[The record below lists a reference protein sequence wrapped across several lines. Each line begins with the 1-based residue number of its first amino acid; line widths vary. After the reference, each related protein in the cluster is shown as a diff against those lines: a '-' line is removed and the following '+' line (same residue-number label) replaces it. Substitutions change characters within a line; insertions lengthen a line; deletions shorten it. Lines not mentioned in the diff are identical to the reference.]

1 MLVARSGCSRTLIRM
16 GNDENLMVL
25 ADVEEGE
32 IPDSGNTE
40 IEVKQKTATTADVG
54 GDVDVGG
61 RVGGGG
67 GGSNGNSRVWTM
79 EDLLKYPG
87 YRLYAN
93 SGLSNY
99 AWSQAVQNK
108 SLNEGLVMDYE
119 PRESDKIVIEDSG
132 DEKEEGELEEGE
144 IDLVESAS
152 DDNLVA
158 SVDKETE
165 SVVLIS
171 ADKVE
176 DDRIQKEIDLE
187 KNVKL
192 IRGVLESTSL
202 VEAQTG
208 FEGVCSR
215 ILGALESLR
224 ELVSDNEDF
233 PKRDTLVQ
241 LSFASLQTINSV
253 FCSLNN
259 VSKERNK
266 ETMSRL
272 LTLVNDHFSRF
283 LSSNQKNEIEAMNQD
298 FSRSAIAVYTG
309 TSSEENVNR
318 MTQTSNGD
326 SFLAKKLSTEGTHR
340 GASYVRSRLPMLPLL
355 DLHKDHDADSLPSP
369 TRETTPSLPVN
380 GRHTMVKPGFP
391 VGRESQTTEGA
402 KVYPYESDALKAVS
416 TYQKKFGLNSVF
428 KTDDLPSP
436 TPSGEPNDG
445 NGDIGG
451 EVSSSVVKSSNPG
464 TLLIY
469 GQDVPLPSNFNS
481 RSMPVANAVSSTVP
495 PHHLSIHTISAPT
508 GSTQTVYASDQTVKP
523 SAKSRDPRLRLAKPD
538 TANVTINSY
547 SSGDAR
553 NLFKVE
559 LSADLVNPRK
569 QKAADELFIDGP
581 AWKRQKSDTDAP
593 KAAGIGGWLEDT
605 ESSGLPKLES
615 KPRLIENGV
624 TSMTTSVM
632 PTSAVSVSQK
642 VPTASTDAASLQSLL
657 KDIAVNPTMLLN
669 LLKMGERH
677 KVPEKALQ
685 KPMDPRRAAQLPG
698 SSVLPGV
705 SAPLSI
711 HASNALAANSSKSG
725 VLQDSSQNAPAD
737 ESGSIRM
744 KPRDPRRILHGGT
757 LQRTDSSMEKRS
769 KVNDSS
775 TLGTLTMKG
784 KTEDLESPSQLVPRQ
799 NISQNG
805 TSKMKISG
813 ELLSGKTPDFSTQF
827 TKNLK
832 NIADMDVESQQV
844 GDPPASM
851 HSVQLK
857 TERDVKQNPSNPSD
871 QEEDMSVSA
880 ASVTAAAGP
889 TRSMNSWG
897 DVEHLFEGYDDTQRV
912 AIQRE
917 RVRRLEEQK
926 KMFAS
931 QKLSLV
937 LDIDHT
943 LLNSAKFNEV
953 EFRHEE
959 ILRKKEEQDREKP
972 YRHLFRFPHMGM
984 WTKLRPGIW
993 NFLEKASK
1001 LYELHLYT
1009 MGNKLYATE
1018 MAKLL
1023 DPKGV
1028 LFNGRVISKGDDGD
1042 PLDGDERVPKS
1053 KDLEGVMGMESS
1065 VVIIDDSVRVWPHNK
1080 MNLIAVERYLY
1091 FPCSRRQFGLLGPS
1105 LLELDRDEVPEEGTL
1120 ASSLAVIEKIHKS
1133 FFSHTSLDEVDVR
1146 NILAS
1151 EQRKILA
1158 GCRIVFSRIIPV
1170 GEAKPH
1176 LHPLWQTAE
1185 QFGAV
1190 CTTQVDEHV
1199 THVVTNSLGT
1209 DKVNWAL
1216 TRGRFV
1222 VHPGWVEAS
1231 AFLYQ
1236 RANENLYAIN
1246 P

>member
-1 MLVARSGCSRTLIRM
+1 M
-16 GNDENLMVL
+16 
-25 ADVEEGE
+25 
-32 IPDSGNTE
+32 
-40 IEVKQKTATTADVG
+40 
-54 GDVDVGG
+54 
-61 RVGGGG
+61 
-67 GGSNGNSRVWTM
+67 VWTM
-79 EDLLKYPG
+79 GDLIKKFPSFRS
-87 YRLYAN
+87 RLT
-93 SGLSNY
+93 SF
-99 AWSQAVQNK
+99 AWAQAVKNE
-108 SLNEGLVMDYE
+108 SLSEGFVMDCE
-119 PRESDKIVIEDSG
+119 PRESNKIVTEDGG

-144 IDLVESAS
+144 IELLESAS
-152 DDNLVA
+152 DENLFARVEE
-158 SVDKETE
+158 ETE
-165 SVVLIS
+165 SAVLAS
-171 ADKVE
+171 VNKVD
-176 DDRIQKEIDLE
+176 DDRIQKERDLE
-187 KNVKL
+187 MKVKL
-192 IRGVLESTSL
+192 IRAVLESTSL
-202 VEAQTG
+202 VEAQTA
-208 FEGVCSR
+208 FEGVCSKL
-215 ILGALESLR
+215 LGALESLR
-224 ELVSDNEDF
+224 ELVSNNDDF

-259 VSKERNK
+259 FSKELNK

-283 LSSNQKNEIEAMNQD
+283 LSSNQKNEIEAMNQNL
-298 FSRSAIAVYTG
+298 SRSAIASYAA
-309 TSSEENVNR
+309 TSSGDNVTR

-326 SFLAKKLSTEGTHR
+326 SFFAKRLSSEGTHR
-340 GASYVRSRLPMLPLL
+340 GASYARSRLPMLPLL

-369 TRETTPSLPVN
+369 TRETTPILPVN
-380 GRHTMVKPGFP
+380 VRHTMVKPGFP
-391 VGRESQTTEGA
+391 VSRESQITEGA

-436 TPSGEPNDG
+436 TPSGEPSDG

-451 EVSSSVVKSSNPG
+451 EVSSSVVRSSSPG

-495 PHHLSIHTISAPT
+495 AHHLSIQAISAPT
-508 GSTQTVYASDQTVKP
+508 GATQTVLTFDQTVKP
-523 SAKSRDPRLRLAKPD
+523 SAKSRDPRLRLVKPD
-538 TANVTINSY
+538 VANVIINSY

-553 NLFKVE
+553 NLSKVE

-581 AWKRQKSDTDAP
+581 AWKRQKNDMDAP

-605 ESSGLPKLES
+605 ESSELPKVDTN
-615 KPRLIENGV
+615 PRLIENGV
-624 TSMTTSVM
+624 KLMTTSAM
-632 PTSAVSVSQK
+632 TTSAVSVSQK
-642 VPTASTDAASLQSLL
+642 VPTASIDAASLQSLL
-657 KDIAVNPTMLLN
+657 KDIVVNPTMLLN
-669 LLKMGERH
+669 LLKMGERQ
-677 KVPEKALQ
+677 KVPEKAVQ

-705 SAPLSI
+705 STPLSI
-711 HASNALAANSSKSG
+711 PASNALAANSSKPG
-725 VLQDSSQNAPAD
+725 ILQESSQNALSD
-737 ESGSIRM
+737 EPGSIRM
-744 KPRDPRRILHGGT
+744 KPRDPRRILHGST
-757 LQRTDSSMEKRS
+757 LQRTDSLLEKQS

-775 TLGTLTMKG
+775 TRGTLTINGMK
-784 KTEDLESPSQLVPRQ
+784 EDLETPSQLVPRQ
-799 NISQNG
+799 IINQNG
-805 TSKMKISG
+805 SSKMKVLG
-813 ELLSGKTPDFSTQF
+813 GKTPDFSTQF

-832 NIADMDVESQQV
+832 NIADMVVVSQQV
-844 GDPPASM
+844 GNPPTTT
-851 HSVQLK
+851 HSVEPK
-857 TERDVKQNPSNPSD
+857 TDRDVKHNPSNPNG
-871 QEEDMSVSA
+871 QEVGVSVSS

-889 TRSMNSWG
+889 TRLMNSWG
-897 DVEHLFEGYDDTQRV
+897 DVEHLFEGYDDMQRV

-917 RVRRLEEQK
+917 RVRRLEEQN

-953 EFRHEE
+953 ESRHEE

-972 YRHLFRFPHMGM
+972 FRHLFRFPHMGM

-1023 DPKGV
+1023 DPKGI

-1120 ASSLAVIEKIHKS
+1120 ASSLAVIEKIHKN

>member
-1 MLVARSGCSRTLIRM
+1 MKFDFFFFSCF
-16 GNDENLMVL
+16 VL
-25 ADVEEGE
+25 FRF
-32 IPDSGNTE
+32 S
-40 IEVKQKTATTADVG
+40 
-54 GDVDVGG
+54 
-61 RVGGGG
+61 
-67 GGSNGNSRVWTM
+67 
-79 EDLLKYPG
+79 
-87 YRLYAN
+87 
-93 SGLSNY
+93 
-99 AWSQAVQNK
+99 
-108 SLNEGLVMDYE
+108 
-119 PRESDKIVIEDSG
+119 
-132 DEKEEGELEEGE
+132 
-144 IDLVESAS
+144 
-152 DDNLVA
+152 
-158 SVDKETE
+158 
-165 SVVLIS
+165 
-171 ADKVE
+171 
-176 DDRIQKEIDLE
+176 
-187 KNVKL
+187 
-192 IRGVLESTSL
+192 
-202 VEAQTG
+202 G

-224 ELVSDNEDF
+224 ELVSDNDDF

-241 LSFASLQTINSV
+241 LSFASLQTINYV
-253 FCSLNN
+253 FCSMNN
-259 VSKERNK
+259 ISKERNK

-272 LTLVNDHFSRF
+272 LTLVNDHFSQF
-283 LSSNQKNEIEAMNQD
+283 LSFNQKNEIETMNQD
-298 FSRSAIAVYTG
+298 LSRSAIAVFAG
-309 TSSEENVNR
+309 TSSEENVNQ
-318 MTQTSNGD
+318 MTQPSNGD
-326 SFLAKKLSTEGTHR
+326 SFLAKKLTSESTHR
-340 GASYVRSRLPMLPLL
+340 GAAYLRSRLPMLPLL

-380 GRHTMVKPGFP
+380 GRHTMVRPGFP

-402 KVYPYESDALKAVS
+402 KVYSYESDARKAVS
-416 TYQKKFGLNSVF
+416 TYQQKFGLNSVF

-445 NGDIGG
+445 NGDVGG

-464 TLLIY
+464 SHLIY

-481 RSMPVANAVSSTVP
+481 RSMPVANSVSSTVP
-495 PHHLSIHTISAPT
+495 PHHLSIHAISAPT
-508 GSTQTVYASDQTVKP
+508 ASDQTVKP

-538 TANVTINSY
+538 AANVTIYSY

-553 NLFKVE
+553 NLSKVE

-569 QKAADELFIDGP
+569 QKAADEFLIDGP

-593 KAAGIGGWLEDT
+593 KAAGTGGWLEDT
-605 ESSGLPKLES
+605 ESSGLLKLES

-624 TSMTTSVM
+624 TSMTSSVM

-642 VPTASTDAASLQSLL
+642 VRTASTDTASLQSLL

-669 LLKMGERH
+669 LLKMGERQ
-677 KVPEKALQ
+677 KVPEKAIQ

-698 SSVLPGV
+698 SSVQPGV
-705 SAPLSI
+705 STPLSI
-711 HASNALAANSSKSG
+711 PASNALAANSLNSG
-725 VLQDSSQNAPAD
+725 VLQDSSQNAPAA

-744 KPRDPRRILHGGT
+744 KPRDPRRILHGST
-757 LQRTDSSMEKRS
+757 LQRTDSSMEKQT
-769 KVNDSS
+769 KVNDPS

-784 KTEDLESPSQLVPRQ
+784 KAEDLETPPQLDPRQ

-832 NIADMDVESQQV
+832 SIADMVVVSQQL
-844 GDPPASM
+844 GNPPASM

-857 TERDVKQNPSNPSD
+857 TERDVKHNPSNPNAQD
-871 QEEDMSVSA
+871 EDVSVSA

-897 DVEHLFEGYDDTQRV
+897 DVEHLFEGYDDIQRV

-917 RVRRLEEQK
+917 RVRRLEEQN

-953 EFRHEE
+953 ESRHEE

-972 YRHLFRFPHMGM
+972 YRHLFRFLHMGM

-1065 VVIIDDSVRVWPHNK
+1065 VVIIDDSVRVWPQHK

-1120 ASSLAVIEKIHKS
+1120 ASSLAVIEKIHQN

>member
-1 MLVARSGCSRTLIRM
+1 MLAARSGCSRTLIRM
-16 GNDENLMVL
+16 GNDDNLMVWG
-25 ADVEEGE
+25 DVEEGE
-32 IPDSGNTE
+32 IPDSGNTS
-40 IEVKQKTATTADVG
+40 IEVVTLNTTVADIG
-54 GDVDVGG
+54 GDVNIDGARVVGG
-61 RVGGGG
+61 SSGKP
-67 GGSNGNSRVWTM
+67 RVWTM
-79 EDLLKYPG
+79 KDLLHQYPG
-87 YRLYAN
+87 YCGYVN
-93 SGLSNY
+93 SGLSNL
-99 AWSQAVQNK
+99 AWANAVKNK
-108 SLNEGLVMDYE
+108 PLNEGLGMDYE
-119 PRESDKIVIEDSG
+119 PRESDKIVTEDSG

-144 IDLVESAS
+144 IDLVDSAS
-152 DDNLVA
+152 DENLVA
-158 SVDKETE
+158 RVEEVTE
-165 SVVLIS
+165 SVFLTSVNEV
-171 ADKVE
+171 D
-176 DDRIQKEIDLE
+176 DDRILKERDLE
-187 KNVKL
+187 NKVKL

-202 VEAQTG
+202 VEAQTA
-208 FEGVCSR
+208 FEGVCSKL
-215 ILGALESLR
+215 LGALESLR
-224 ELVSDNEDF
+224 ELVSDNDDF

-253 FCSLNN
+253 FCSLDNI
-259 VSKERNK
+259 SKELNK

-283 LSSNQKNEIEAMNQD
+283 LSSYQKNEIEAMNQNLR
-298 FSRSAIAVYTG
+298 RSAIALYAG
-309 TSSEENVNR
+309 TSSEENVTR
-318 MTQTSNGD
+318 MTLTSNGD
-326 SFLAKKLSTEGTHR
+326 SFLVKKQSSEGTHR
-340 GASYVRSRLPMLPLL
+340 GASYVRSRFPMLPLL

-380 GRHTMVKPGFP
+380 VRHTMVKPGFP
-391 VGRESQTTEGA
+391 VGRESQTSEGA

-451 EVSSSVVKSSNPG
+451 EVSSSVVRGTNPG

-469 GQDVPLPSNFNS
+469 GQDVPLPSNFSS

-495 PHHLSIHTISAPT
+495 PHHLSVHAISAPT
-508 GSTQTVYASDQTVKP
+508 GATQTVLAVDQTVKP
-523 SAKSRDPRLRLAKPD
+523 AAKSRDPRLRLAKPD
-538 TANVTINSY
+538 VANVTINSY

-553 NLFKVE
+553 NLSKVE
-559 LSADLVNPRK
+559 LSAELVNPRK

-581 AWKRQKSDTDAP
+581 AWKRQKSDMDAP
-593 KAAGIGGWLEDT
+593 KAAGVGGWLEDT
-605 ESSGLPKLES
+605 ESSELPKVHT

-642 VPTASTDAASLQSLL
+642 VPTASIDAASLQSLL

-669 LLKMGERH
+669 LLKMGERQ

-698 SSVLPGV
+698 SSGPSGV
-705 SAPLSI
+705 STPSSVS
-711 HASNALAANSSKSG
+711 ASNALAANSSKPG
-725 VLQDSSQNAPAD
+725 VIQDSSQNSPSD

-744 KPRDPRRILHGGT
+744 KPRDPRRILHGST
-757 LQRTDSSMEKRS
+757 LQRTDSLVEKQS
-769 KVNDSS
+769 KVNESS
-775 TLGTLTMKG
+775 TMGTFTIKG
-784 KTEDLESPSQLVPRQ
+784 KKEDLETPSQLVPRQ

-805 TSKMKISG
+805 TGKMKISG
-813 ELLSGKTPDFSTQF
+813 GKTPDFSTQF

-832 NIADMDVESQQV
+832 NIADMVVVSQQV
-844 GDPPASM
+844 GNPPETTQ
-851 HSVQLK
+851 SVELK
-857 TERDVKQNPSNPSD
+857 TERDVKHNPSNPNG
-871 QEEDMSVSA
+871 QEEGVTVSPT
-880 ASVTAAAGP
+880 SVTAAAGP
-889 TRSMNSWG
+889 TLSMNSWG
-897 DVEHLFEGYDDTQRV
+897 DVEHLFEGYDDMERV

-953 EFRHEE
+953 ESRHEE

-972 YRHLFRFPHMGM
+972 HRHLFRFPHMGM

-1009 MGNKLYATE
+1009 MGNTLYATE

-1042 PLDGDERVPKS
+1042 PIDGDERGPKS

-1133 FFSHTSLDEVDVR
+1133 FFSNTSLDEVDVR
-1146 NILAS
+1146 HILAS

-1216 TRGRFV
+1216 NRGRFV

-1236 RANENLYAIN
+1236 RANENLFAIN

>member
-1 MLVARSGCSRTLIRM
+1 
-16 GNDENLMVL
+16 
-25 ADVEEGE
+25 
-32 IPDSGNTE
+32 
-40 IEVKQKTATTADVG
+40 
-54 GDVDVGG
+54 
-61 RVGGGG
+61 
-67 GGSNGNSRVWTM
+67 
-79 EDLLKYPG
+79 
-87 YRLYAN
+87 
-93 SGLSNY
+93 
-99 AWSQAVQNK
+99 
-108 SLNEGLVMDYE
+108 
-119 PRESDKIVIEDSG
+119 
-132 DEKEEGELEEGE
+132 
-144 IDLVESAS
+144 
-152 DDNLVA
+152 
-158 SVDKETE
+158 
-165 SVVLIS
+165 
-171 ADKVE
+171 
-176 DDRIQKEIDLE
+176 
-187 KNVKL
+187 
-192 IRGVLESTSL
+192 
-202 VEAQTG
+202 
-208 FEGVCSR
+208 
-215 ILGALESLR
+215 
-224 ELVSDNEDF
+224 
-233 PKRDTLVQ
+233 
-241 LSFASLQTINSV
+241 
-253 FCSLNN
+253 
-259 VSKERNK
+259 
-266 ETMSRL
+266 
-272 LTLVNDHFSRF
+272 
-283 LSSNQKNEIEAMNQD
+283 MNQD
-298 FSRSAIAVYTG
+298 LSRSAIAVYTG

-318 MTQTSNGD
+318 MTQPSNGD
-326 SFLAKKLSTEGTHR
+326 SFLAKKLSSEGTHR

-416 TYQKKFGLNSVF
+416 TYHQKFGLNSVF

-445 NGDIGG
+445 NGDIDG

-508 GSTQTVYASDQTVKP
+508 GSTQTVFASDQTVKP

-538 TANVTINSY
+538 TANVTISSY

-705 SAPLSI
+705 SAPLHI
-711 HASNALAANSSKSG
+711 PASNALATNSSKPG
-725 VLQDSSQNAPAD
+725 VLQDSSQNAHTVSILYICRTFSFDFFSPSHFWYLQD

-757 LQRTDSSMEKRS
+757 LQRTDSSMEKQS

-784 KTEDLESPSQLVPRQ
+784 KTEDLETPSQLLPRQ

-813 ELLSGKTPDFSTQF
+813 ELLSEKTPDFSTQF
-827 TKNLK
+827 TKSLK
-832 NIADMDVESQQV
+832 NIADMVVVSQQA
-844 GDPPASM
+844 GNPPAST
-851 HSVQLK
+851 HSIQLK
-857 TERDVKQNPSNPSD
+857 TERDVKQNPSNPND
-871 QEEDMSVSA
+871 QEEDVSVSA
-880 ASVTAAAGP
+880 ASVTATAGP

-943 LLNSAKFNEV
+943 LLNSAKV
-953 EFRHEE
+953 
-959 ILRKKEEQDREKP
+959 
-972 YRHLFRFPHMGM
+972 
-984 WTKLRPGIW
+984 
-993 NFLEKASK
+993 
-1001 LYELHLYT
+1001 
-1009 MGNKLYATE
+1009 
-1018 MAKLL
+1018 
-1023 DPKGV
+1023 
-1028 LFNGRVISKGDDGD
+1028 
-1042 PLDGDERVPKS
+1042 
-1053 KDLEGVMGMESS
+1053 
-1065 VVIIDDSVRVWPHNK
+1065 
-1080 MNLIAVERYLY
+1080 
-1091 FPCSRRQFGLLGPS
+1091 S
-1105 LLELDRDEVPEEGTL
+1105 LSPFWFE
-1120 ASSLAVIEKIHKS
+1120 
-1133 FFSHTSLDEVDVR
+1133 
-1146 NILAS
+1146 
-1151 EQRKILA
+1151 
-1158 GCRIVFSRIIPV
+1158 
-1170 GEAKPH
+1170 
-1176 LHPLWQTAE
+1176 
-1185 QFGAV
+1185 
-1190 CTTQVDEHV
+1190 
-1199 THVVTNSLGT
+1199 
-1209 DKVNWAL
+1209 
-1216 TRGRFV
+1216 
-1222 VHPGWVEAS
+1222 
-1231 AFLYQ
+1231 
-1236 RANENLYAIN
+1236 
-1246 P
+1246 

>member
-1 MLVARSGCSRTLIRM
+1 M
-16 GNDENLMVL
+16 GNDGNLIVL

-32 IPDSGNTE
+32 IPDSGNTS
-40 IEVKQKTATTADVG
+40 IEVKQTTVVAGD
-54 GDVDVGG
+54 GDVVVAGG
-61 RVGGGG
+61 RG
-67 GGSNGNSRVWTM
+67 GGSNGNPRVWTM
-79 EDLLKYPG
+79 RELVNKYPAYHG
-87 YRLYAN
+87 YVN
-93 SGLSNY
+93 SGLYNF
-99 AWSQAVQNK
+99 AWAQAVQNK
-108 SLNEGLVMDYE
+108 PLNEGLGMDYE
-119 PRESDKIVIEDSG
+119 PKESSEGKSEEVDKIVIDDSG

-144 IDLVESAS
+144 IDLESAS
-152 DDNLVA
+152 DDKLAARVEM
-158 SVDKETE
+158 ETE
-165 SVVLIS
+165 SVNLTS
-171 ADKVE
+171 GDKVE
-176 DDRIQKEIDLE
+176 DDCVQKERDLE
-187 KNVKL
+187 KKVKL

-202 VEAQTG
+202 VEAQTA
-208 FEGVCSR
+208 FEGVCSKL
-215 ILGALESLR
+215 LGALESLR
-224 ELVSDNEDF
+224 ELVAVNDDF

-253 FCSLNN
+253 FCSMNN
-259 VSKERNK
+259 ISKELNK

-272 LTLVNDHFSRF
+272 LSLVNDHFSRF
-283 LSSNQKNEIEAMNQD
+283 LSSYQKNEIEAMNQNL
-298 FSRSAIAVYTG
+298 RPSAITLYPGA
-309 TSSEENVNR
+309 SSEENVNR

-326 SFLAKKLSTEGTHR
+326 SFFAKKLPSEGTHR
-340 GASYVRSRLPMLPLL
+340 GASYVRSRLPLL

-369 TRETTPSLPVN
+369 TRETTPCLPVN
-380 GRHTMVKPGFP
+380 GRHTMVKLGFP
-391 VGRESQTTEGA
+391 IGRQGQTIEGA

-416 TYQKKFGLNSVF
+416 TYQQKFSVNSIF
-428 KTDDLPSP
+428 KTYDLPSP
-436 TPSGEPNDG
+436 TPSEEPNDG

-451 EVSSSVVKSSNPG
+451 EVSSSVVKRLNPG
-464 TLLIY
+464 TILNY
-469 GQDVPLPSNFNS
+469 GQEVPLPSNFNS
-481 RSMPVANAVSSTVP
+481 RSVPVANAVASTVP
-495 PHHLSIHTISAPT
+495 PHHLLINAISAPA
-508 GSTQTVYASDQTVKP
+508 GATQTVLAPDQTM
-523 SAKSRDPRLRLAKPD
+523 KSPEKIRDPRLRVAKPD
-538 TANVTINSY
+538 GANATINSY
-547 SSGDAR
+547 SSSSAR
-553 NLFKVE
+553 SLLKVE
-559 LSADLVNPRK
+559 PSADLVNPRK

-581 AWKRQKSDTDAP
+581 AWKRQKSDTDEP
-593 KAAGIGGWLEDT
+593 KSATTGGWLEDT
-605 ESSGLPKLES
+605 EPSRLQKPEC
-615 KPRLIENGV
+615 KPRLIENV
-624 TSMTTSVM
+624 ITSMTTSVV
-632 PTSAVSVSQK
+632 PTSAVSVCQN
-642 VPTASTDAASLQSLL
+642 VPTTASTDAPSLSYLL
-657 KDIAVNPTMLLN
+657 KNIAVDPTVIIN
-669 LLKMGERH
+669 LLMGERQ
-677 KVPEKALQ
+677 KLPEKAPQ
-685 KPMDPRRAAQLPG
+685 KHIDPRRAAQLPG
-698 SSVLPGV
+698 SSLPPGV
-705 SAPLSI
+705 PIPLSI
-711 HASNALAANSSKSG
+711 PASNTVADNSSKPR
-725 VLQDSSQNAPAD
+725 VLQESSHHVPSVK
-737 ESGSIRM
+737 SGNISM
-744 KPRDPRRILHGGT
+744 KARDPRRFLHGSS
-757 LQRTDSSMEKRS
+757 LQRTDSLVEKQS
-769 KVNDSS
+769 KVNDSLS
-775 TLGTLTMKG
+775 LGTLAKKG
-784 KTEDLESPSQLVPRQ
+784 KTEQLETPSQQLVPRQ
-799 NISQNG
+799 TISQND
-805 TSKMKISG
+805 TNKMKISG
-813 ELLSGKTPDFSTQF
+813 ELVSGKTPDFSTQF

-832 NIADMDVESQQV
+832 SIADMVVVSQQV
-844 GDPPASM
+844 SNP
-851 HSVQLK
+851 VEVK
-857 TERDVKQNPSNPSD
+857 TERDVKHNPSNGND
-871 QEEDMSVSA
+871 QEEGVSVSA

-889 TRSMNSWG
+889 TRSVNSWG
-897 DVEHLFEGYDDTQRV
+897 DVEHLFEGYDDVQRV
-912 AIQRE
+912 AIQKE
-917 RVRRLEEQK
+917 RLRRLEEQK

-931 QKLSLV
+931 KKLSLV

-953 EFRHEE
+953 EPRHED

-972 YRHLFRFPHMGM
+972 YRHLFRFPHMAM

-1042 PLDGDERVPKS
+1042 PIDGDERVPKS

-1065 VVIIDDSVRVWPHNK
+1065 VVIIDDSVRVWPRNK

-1091 FPCSRRQFGLLGPS
+1091 FPCSRRQFGLHGPS

-1120 ASSLAVIEKIHKS
+1120 ASSLAVIENIHKS

-1176 LHPLWQTAE
+1176 LNPLWQTAE

-1246 P
+1246 PNP

>member
-1 MLVARSGCSRTLIRM
+1 MLVARSNLEPINRM
-16 GNDENLMVL
+16 GNDENMIVL

-32 IPDSGNTE
+32 ISDSGNTS
-40 IEVKQKTATTADVG
+40 IEAKQTRAAAAADADG
-54 GDVDVGG
+54 GEVDGGVVAGG
-61 RVGGGG
+61 R

-79 EDLLKYPG
+79 RDLLTKYPG
-87 YRLYAN
+87 YRGYAN
-93 SGLSNY
+93 SGLYNF
-99 AWSQAVQNK
+99 AWAQAVQNK
-108 SLNEGLVMDYE
+108 PLSEGLGMDYE
-119 PRESDKIVIEDSG
+119 PRESSGDDKIVIEVS

-144 IDLVESAS
+144 IDLESAS
-152 DDNLVA
+152 DEKLA
-158 SVDKETE
+158 EMETE
-165 SVVLIS
+165 FSGC
-171 ADKVE
+171 KV
-176 DDRIQKEIDLE
+176 DGDRIQKERDLE
-187 KNVKL
+187 NKVKL

-202 VEAQTG
+202 VEAQTA

-215 ILGALESLR
+215 LLGALESLR
-224 ELVSDNEDF
+224 ELVSDNDDF

-253 FCSLNN
+253 FCSMNN
-259 VSKERNK
+259 ISKELNK
-266 ETMSRL
+266 ETMTRL
-272 LTLVNDHFSRF
+272 LSLVNDHFSRF
-283 LSSNQKNEIEAMNQD
+283 LSSNQKNEIEAMNQNL
-298 FSRSAIAVYTG
+298 SRSASAG
-309 TSSEENVNR
+309 TSSEKNVNR

-326 SFLAKKLSTEGTHR
+326 SFLARNLSSEATHR
-340 GASYVRSRLPMLPLL
+340 GALYVRSRLPLL
-355 DLHKDHDADSLPSP
+355 DLHKDHDADDLPSP

-380 GRHTMVKPGFP
+380 GRHAMVKPGFL
-391 VGRESQTTEGA
+391 VGKEGQTTAGA
-402 KVYPYESDALKAVS
+402 KVYPYEREALKAVS
-416 TYQKKFGLNSVF
+416 TYQKRFGLNSTF

-445 NGDIGG
+445 SDDIGG
-451 EVSSSVVKSSNPG
+451 EVSSSVVTSTKPG
-464 TLLIY
+464 TLPIY
-469 GQDVPLPSNFNS
+469 GQDVPLPSTFNS
-481 RSMPVANAVSSTVP
+481 RGVPVANAVSNTVP
-495 PHHLSIHTISAPT
+495 PHHLLKYGTSEPSGA
-508 GSTQTVYASDQTVKP
+508 SQTSLASDQTVKP
-523 SAKSRDPRLRLAKPD
+523 SAKSRDPRLRLVKPD
-538 TANVTINSY
+538 GANVTVSSY
-547 SSGDAR
+547 SSD
-553 NLFKVE
+553 NLYKAE
-559 LSADLVNPRK
+559 ASADLVNLNPRK
-569 QKAADELFIDGP
+569 QKAADELLVDGP
-581 AWKRQKSDTDAP
+581 AWKRRKSDKDAP
-593 KAAGIGGWLEDT
+593 KAAIGGWLEDT
-605 ESSGLPKLES
+605 ETSGLQKLES

-624 TSMTTSVM
+624 TSMITSVM

-642 VPTASTDAASLQSLL
+642 VLTSASTDAGSLSSLL

-669 LLKMGERH
+669 LLKMGERQ
-677 KVPEKALQ
+677 KVPEKAPQ

-698 SSVLPGV
+698 SSVP
-705 SAPLSI
+705 SAVPLSI
-711 HASNALAANSSKSG
+711 PASNSLAANFSQPLA
-725 VLQDSSQNAPAD
+725 LQDSSQYAPSD

-744 KPRDPRRILHGGT
+744 KPRDPRRILHGST
-757 LQRTDSSMEKRS
+757 LQRTDCSLEKQS
-769 KVNDSS
+769 KVNDSP
-775 TLGTLTMKG
+775 TPGTLSVKG
-784 KTEDLESPSQLVPRQ
+784 KTEESETPSQLVPRQ

-813 ELLSGKTPDFSTQF
+813 ELLGGKTSDISTQF

-832 NIADMDVESQQV
+832 NIADMVAVSQQAAN
-844 GDPPASM
+844 PAATS
-851 HSVQLK
+851 HSVELK
-857 TERDVKQNPSNPSD
+857 TDKDVKYSSSNSND
-871 QEEDMSVSA
+871 QEEGLSVSA
-880 ASVTAAAGP
+880 APAGP

-917 RVRRLEEQK
+917 RSRRLEEQN
-926 KMFAS
+926 KMFATK
-931 QKLSLV
+931 KLSLV
-937 LDIDHT
+937 LDLDHT
-943 LLNSAKFNEV
+943 LLNSAKFHEV
-953 EFRHEE
+953 ESAHDA
-959 ILRKKEEQDREKP
+959 ILRNKEEQDREKQ
-972 YRHLFRFPHMGM
+972 YRHLFRFSHMGM

-1042 PLDGDERVPKS
+1042 PIDGDERVPKS

-1080 MNLIAVERYLY
+1080 MNLIVVERYTY

-1105 LLELDRDEVPEEGTL
+1105 LLEVDFDERPEEGTL
-1120 ASSLAVIEKIHKS
+1120 ASTLSVIEKIHKN
-1133 FFSHTSLDEVDVR
+1133 FFSHASLEEADVR

-1190 CTTQVDEHV
+1190 CTTQVDEQV

-1216 TRGRFV
+1216 SRGRFV

-1236 RANENLYAIN
+1236 RANESNFAIN